1 MQTRRTRDSAA
12 PSRETTQKSK
22 RPTIPA
28 SQVGVTLTISD
39 KARKELD
46 KLQEEAVKALQEDQK
61 FSWR

>member
-1 MQTRRTRDSAA
+1 MPTRRTRDSGK
-12 PSRETTQKSK
+12 PSREVTQESR

>member
-1 MQTRRTRDSAA
+1 MQTRRTRDSAT
-12 PSRETTQKSK
+12 PSRGTTQKSK

-28 SQVGVTLTISD
+28 RQVGVTLTISD